1 MLLVFIFIEFISFS
15 YVYVNFSWSSYC
27 VSLLIVANIL
37 SSLSNIS
44 TVPSSPSI
52 LITSFLYI
60 VVELNFILSSSL
72 FVSTYCILSCASFL
86 LTIICSFS
94 LYVVPYCVPFTIF
107 DFIFPLK
114 ISSVFEFTEISV
126 PTFSVTLFSKFCVL
140 VTSLSSSVRI
150 TFSDASSDKSLS
162 VFSSEYVL

>member
-72 FVSTYCILSCASFL
+72 FVSTYCILSCASF
-86 LTIICSFS
+86 S